1 MKHNLFKNYLMPQLK
16 YNTVLSCESK
26 VEQNDEQACPVT
38 DISNVNQAIC
48 ITILND
54 EKRQNLQ

>member
-1 MKHNLFKNYLMPQLK
+1 MPQLK

-26 VEQNDEQACPVT
+26 VKQNDEQACPVT